1 VELTREQVETQANDP
16 KRFIASK
23 IAPHGAKCPPFPPSI
38 DDDEASVIKDD
49 GITMSEQDITQLI
62 AQVRKGDEAAS
73 EDLFRRVY
81 RELRHLA
88 AYYMRSERRDHT
100 LQPTALVHEAYL
112 RLIDQRDLPGES
124 RAHFFGVAA
133 SVMRRIL
140 IDHARAHRADKRGGR
155 DVKVPLDEAPA
166 LAAENLGYLIEVDQA
181 LERLAVLDPR
191 QARIVELRFFGG
203 LSIEEIANIL
213 DIGPRTVDRDW
224 RLAKAWLRSELE

>member
-1 VELTREQVETQANDP
+1 M
-16 KRFIASK
+16 
-23 IAPHGAKCPPFPPSI
+23 
-38 DDDEASVIKDD
+38 IKDD
-49 GITMSEQDITQLI
+49 GITMSDQDITQLI
-62 AQVRKGDEAAS
+62 AQVRRGDEAAS

-181 LERLAVLDPR
+181 LERLAALDPR

>member
-1 VELTREQVETQANDP
+1 M
-16 KRFIASK
+16 
-23 IAPHGAKCPPFPPSI
+23 
-38 DDDEASVIKDD
+38 IKDD
-49 GITMSEQDITQLI
+49 GITMSDQDITQLI
-62 AQVRKGDEAAS
+62 AQVRRGDEAAS

-181 LERLAVLDPR
+181 LERLAALEPR
-191 QARIVELRFFGG
+191 QARIVELRFVGG

-224 RLAKAWLRSELE
+224 RLAKAWLRSELA

>member
-1 VELTREQVETQANDP
+1 
-16 KRFIASK
+16 
-23 IAPHGAKCPPFPPSI
+23 
-38 DDDEASVIKDD
+38 
-49 GITMSEQDITQLI
+49 MSDQDITQLI
-62 AQVRKGDEAAS
+62 AQVRRGDETAS

-166 LAAENLGYLIEVDQA
+166 LGAENLGYLIEVDQA
-181 LERLAVLDPR
+181 LERLAALDPR

>member
-1 VELTREQVETQANDP
+1 M
-16 KRFIASK
+16 
-23 IAPHGAKCPPFPPSI
+23 
-38 DDDEASVIKDD
+38 IKDD

-62 AQVRKGDEAAS
+62 AQVRRGDEAAS

-181 LERLAVLDPR
+181 LERLAALDPR

-224 RLAKAWLRSELE
+224 RLAKAWLRSELA

>member
-1 VELTREQVETQANDP
+1 M
-16 KRFIASK
+16 
-23 IAPHGAKCPPFPPSI
+23 
-38 DDDEASVIKDD
+38 IKDD
-49 GITMSEQDITQLI
+49 GITMSDQDITQLI
-62 AQVRKGDEAAS
+62 AQVRRGDETAS
-73 EDLFRRVY
+73 EDLFRRVS
-81 RELRHLA
+81 RELRHLV

-181 LERLAVLDPR
+181 LERLAALDPR